1 MLIRAHIEKYRRMDR
16 MLQRLDPEADREL
29 WIWTAM
35 NGLTHLLNAA
45 LHEAR
50 LTQEIDSF
58 HSQVEGLYGVPD
70 RTTGRLADAT
80 HAPGD
85 VMHLGRPP
93 IPAPLPDAIT
103 RAGAA
108 LKIIEDLR
116 VPYVR
121 GDDPVAVGAAERWRQ
136 AYAEC
141 ISQLSELLG
150 RQMAA
155 DT

>member
-1 MLIRAHIEKYRRMDR
+1 MLTRAHIEKFRRMDR
-16 MLQRLDPEADREL
+16 MLMRLEPEADREL

-50 LTQEIDSF
+50 LTREVDSF
-58 HSQVEGLYGVPD
+58 HSQVEGLYCVPD
-70 RTTGRLADAT
+70 RANGLLVDAM

-93 IPAPLPDAIT
+93 IPAPLPGAIM

-108 LKIIEDLR
+108 LKVLEDLR

-121 GDDPVAVGAAERWRQ
+121 GDDPVPSGAADQWLK

-141 ISQLSELLG
+141 ITQLSNLLG
-150 RQMAA
+150 TQLEIE
-155 DT
+155 T